1 VGGRD
6 VVLPSSL
13 IQLKQKENQ
22 VKKRIV
28 RTELYV
34 QGGKKTSLVVPWW
47 RRIDTLRSRVM
58 GRLSRIQQHQFV
70 NSRPA
75 VFVIKKLKIK

>member
-1 VGGRD
+1 
-6 VVLPSSL
+6 
-13 IQLKQKENQ
+13 
-22 VKKRIV
+22 
-28 RTELYV
+28 
-34 QGGKKTSLVVPWW
+34 
-47 RRIDTLRSRVM
+47 M